1 MGGTICDVI
10 KRNEESGRDNDFHK
24 VFLLKFVF
32 LVVVVILVVVDLVF
46 VDVDVGVDVVVVV
59 ILVVV
64 VLHFFLFP
72 QIIVASQLLLK

>member
-64 VLHFFLFP
+64 VLHFFVP
-72 QIIVASQLLLK
+72 KKIVASQLLLE